1 MALVSIFQEQDISE
15 KLTARIVRY
24 VLTFAG
30 FFKGL
35 LTNVLATS
43 QSIDTVKRTG
53 LEPRPL
59 GPTYA
64 LTIKQPQ
71 TYFCALKFPCK
82 MSNTI
87 RLFFS
92 YYEYLWLRNKG
103 VDASSLFE
111 GLPLSLQADVSL
123 SLYKDLIERVNVDIC
138 FVLRSAVQASWHM

>member
-1 MALVSIFQEQDISE
+1 
-15 KLTARIVRY
+15 
-24 VLTFAG
+24 
-30 FFKGL
+30 
-35 LTNVLATS
+35 
-43 QSIDTVKRTG
+43 
-53 LEPRPL
+53 
-59 GPTYA
+59 
-64 LTIKQPQ
+64 
-71 TYFCALKFPCK
+71 